1 MDENRVNTSNEYYK
15 FEDMIFTSKSVF
27 DIIVCIDRNLRFL
40 YAPNFICG
48 ALIRFHLSPESEDL
62 KAFDAILDRVEK
74 LLITYQNRLARDA
87 KNKFKFKRRYPYKDL
102 KHEAFNDNFSGIMT
116 FLHEASNIDYYGKNH
131 NKNHVRKRFLN
142 VAKKLWELKIRPRR
156 YYNFNNF

>member
-1 MDENRVNTSNEYYK
+1 MGEDTVNTRKEYYK

-48 ALIRFHLSPESEDL
+48 ALIRFYLSPESEDL

-74 LLITYQNRLARDA
+74 LLIIYQNRLARDA

-102 KHEAFNDNFSGIMT
+102 KHESFNDEFSGIMT
-116 FLHEASNIDYYGKNH
+116 FLHEASDIISYSKMHKNH
-131 NKNHVRKRFLN
+131 IKKRYLD

-156 YYNFNNF
+156 YYNLNNF